1 MLGLFEGRL
10 ASMGPVIT
18 SSSSATGVDGDEYDG
33 SSIAAWSAAA
43 SAASSHKRAR
53 AVTDDFLSSSII
65 YDCNDDTFIV
75 HQPPQEYATVARKR
89 AKKEGRGESFP
100 CNCTIGGHRK
110 GALLPAKL
118 FGVFKGG
125 GRKKSCLAGAARAAA
140 ERAATRAAAL
150 AADPIKFKAEQKT
163 IGAKYNPAINARARE
178 ARAVEARAL
187 YARYTLDNPY
197 LAEARLDPAALAA
210 LAGKLVTEIEVALQ
224 KAERDGTSVGFNVCT
239 GKMSTMKTKLL
250 CSSECF
256 GLARNRG
263 AGEGRAELISKMDGS
278 HCTPGQLIDGGWSR
292 VFLGDLR
299 NPENMNA
306 LEKRVHELLNRDA
319 RKLWRRDGAGG
330 VHLDHEVRPE
340 DNVFTIAVVF
350 GPCGAG
356 TPFAA
361 GPPTE
366 Y

>member
-1 MLGLFEGRL
+1 MIGLVEGRL
-10 ASMGPVIT
+10 VIT
-18 SSSSATGVDGDEYDG
+18 SSSSATGGLDGDEYDG

-53 AVTDDFLSSSII
+53 AVTDDFLSSPLI
-65 YDCNDDTFIV
+65 YDCDDVIV
-75 HQPPQEYATVARKR
+75 VDHQPQEYATVARKR
-89 AKKEGRGESFP
+89 AKKEWRGESFP
-100 CNCTIGGHRK
+100 CGCSIGHLK
-110 GALLPAKL
+110 GALLPANM
-118 FGVFKGG
+118 FGVFKDGR
-125 GRKKSCLAGAARAAA
+125 RKKSCLVGAATRASF
-140 ERAATRAAAL
+140 ERRKRAAAL
-150 AADPIKFKAEQKT
+150 AADPKKFKAEQKT
-163 IGAKYNPAINARARE
+163 KYTKYNARNNPANSARASE
-178 ARAVEARAL
+178 ARASEARAL
-187 YARYTLDNPY
+187 YDRFALDNPD

-210 LAGKLVTEIEVALQ
+210 LAGELVTEIEFALQ

-239 GKMSTMKTKLL
+239 GKMSTMRTRLL
-250 CSSECF
+250 RSSECW
-256 GLARNRG
+256 GLTLNRG
-263 AGEGRAELISKMDGS
+263 RGKGRAELISKTDGS
-278 HCTPGQLIDGGWSR
+278 HCTAGQLVRGGWSR
-292 VFLGDLR
+292 VFLRDLR

-330 VHLDHEVRPE
+330 VHLDPEARPA

-361 GPPTE
+361 GPPTA